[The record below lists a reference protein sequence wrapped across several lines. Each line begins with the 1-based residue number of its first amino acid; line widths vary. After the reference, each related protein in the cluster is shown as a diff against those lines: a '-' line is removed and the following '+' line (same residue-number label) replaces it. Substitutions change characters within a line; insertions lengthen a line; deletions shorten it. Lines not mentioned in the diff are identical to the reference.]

1 MGRTIEADYL
11 VVGAGA
17 MGLAFIDT
25 LVSETD
31 ATVVVV
37 DRNDQPGGHWT
48 TAYPFVRL
56 HQPSAYYGVNSRGL
70 GSDTIDHD
78 GLNAGYYELASGAE
92 VCAYFDAVM
101 RQHLL
106 PTGRVTYLPMSE
118 YLGDGR
124 VRTLG
129 GEDIEVTARRV
140 VTSHVEIIVPSM
152 RRAVLRRRS
161 RCRVRAAQRAAAHPR
176 RPGSLRDRRRG
187 QDRDGRL
194 PVAAASRH
202 RAPRLTWIKP
212 RDSWILDRAAIQP
225 GRQFAKRT
233 LADFSGQLA
242 AVHEAESL
250 PDLFDRLE
258 AKGCLLRIDAS
269 VDPTMYRC
277 AILSQ
282 AELEAAAARSR
293 TWCGWDMSQSIEPGR
308 VTLEGG
314 TLDID
319 GSALYIDCTADGFGN
334 EEADSRL
341 RRRPHLACRRCAP
354 ASRRSARPSSPT
366 SKRRTPTTT
375 PGTRSAARCR
385 IRRSRLDWLRM
396 MLAFNKNQLQ
406 WFSDPDMMAWVEDA
420 RLNVLHHV
428 TAAVSERAREK
439 IISMLTSQMPA
450 INDKLETLLA
460 QARAHDFCARFAS
473 DERSERD
480 YRPVR
485 PATPPTPGAAPRT
498 GRRCGR

>member
-1 MGRTIEADYL
+1 MGNTLEADYL

-17 MGLAFIDT
+17 MGLAFTDT

-48 TAYPFVRL
+48 MAYPFVRL

-70 GSDTIDHD
+70 GSDSIDQQ
-78 GLNAGYYELASGAE
+78 GFNAGYYELASGAE

-129 GEDIEVTARRV
+129 GDDIKVIARRV
-140 VTSHVEIIVPSM
+140 VTSHVEIVVPSM
-152 RRAVLRRRS
+152 RRPSYAVAPGVDCVPPNDL
-161 RCRVRAAQRAAAHPR
+161 PR
-176 RPGSLRDRRRG
+176 TRDARDRYVVVGAGKTAMDACLWLLRHG
-187 QDRDGRL
+187 IS
-194 PVAAASRH
+194 AS
-202 RAPRLTWIKP
+202 RLTWIKP
-212 RDSWILDRAAIQP
+212 REAWILDRAAIQP

-233 LADFSGQLA
+233 LSDFSSQLA

-250 PDLFDRLE
+250 ADLFGRLE
-258 AKGCLLRIDAS
+258 AKGCLLRIDTS

-282 AELEAAAARSR
+282 AELEALRR
-293 TWCGWDMSQSIEPGR
+293 IDDVVRMGHVQSIQQGR

-314 TLDID
+314 PLDID
-319 GSALYIDCTADGFGN
+319 GSALYIDCTADGFSKKEPTKVFDGDHICLQAVRTCQPAFSASVIGHV
-334 EEADSRL
+334 EAAYPDDDARNAL
-341 RRRPHLACRRCAP
+341 CGPVPYPHEP
-354 ASRRSARPSSPT
+354 
-366 SKRRTPTTT
+366 
-375 PGTRSAARCR
+375 
-385 IRRSRLDWLRM
+385 IDWLRM
-396 MLAFNKNQLQ
+396 TLAFNKNQLQ
-406 WFSDPDMMAWVEDA
+406 WFSDPDMMAWVDGA

-439 IISMLTSQMPA
+439 IISVLTTQLPA

-460 QARAHDFCARFAS
+460 QA
-473 DERSERD
+473 
-480 YRPVR
+480 
-485 PATPPTPGAAPRT
+485 T
-498 GRRCGR
+498 

>member
-1 MGRTIEADYL
+1 MGRTIGADYL

-17 MGLAFIDT
+17 MGLAFTDT
-25 LVSETD
+25 LVCETD

-56 HQPSAYYGVNSRGL
+56 HQPSAYYGVNSRDL
-70 GSDTIDHD
+70 GSNTVDDS

-101 RQHLL
+101 RQDLL

-129 GEDIEVTARRV
+129 GEEIGVSARRV

-152 RRAVLRRRS
+152 RRPSYQV
-161 RCRVRAAQRAAAHPR
+161 AQGVDCVPPNDLPR
-176 RPGSLRDRRRG
+176 IRETRDRYVIVGAGKTAMDACLWLLRHG
-187 QDRDGRL
+187 
-194 PVAAASRH
+194 VATE
-202 RAPRLTWIKP
+202 RLTWIKP
-212 RDSWILDRAAIQP
+212 RDSWMLDRAAIQP
-225 GRQFAKRT
+225 GSQFAKFVIR
-233 LADFSGQLA
+233 DFSNQLA

-269 VDPTMYRC
+269 VEPTMFRC

-282 AELEAAAARSR
+282 AELDVLRDIDDVVRMGHLEA
-293 TWCGWDMSQSIEPGR
+293 IEPGR
-308 VTLEGG
+308 ITLEGG
-314 TLDID
+314 TRDIS
-319 GSALYIDCTADGFGN
+319 GSALYIDCSADG
-334 EEADSRL
+334 
-341 RRRPHLACRRCAP
+341 LAHRE
-354 ASRRSARPSSPT
+354 
-366 SKRRTPTTT
+366 PTTVFSGDHISLQT
-375 PGTRSAARCR
+375 VRPCQPAFSAAVIAHVEAAYPDDDTRNAFCEPVPYPR
-385 IRRSRLDWLRM
+385 EPTDWLRT

-406 WFSDPDMMAWVEDA
+406 WFSDPEMMAWVGRA

-428 TAAVSERAREK
+428 SAGVSERARDK
-439 IISMLTSQMPA
+439 ILSVLTSQLPA
-450 INDKLETLLA
+450 VNDKLEQLLA
-460 QARAHDFCARFAS
+460 R
-473 DERSERD
+473 
-480 YRPVR
+480 
-485 PATPPTPGAAPRT
+485 
-498 GRRCGR
+498 